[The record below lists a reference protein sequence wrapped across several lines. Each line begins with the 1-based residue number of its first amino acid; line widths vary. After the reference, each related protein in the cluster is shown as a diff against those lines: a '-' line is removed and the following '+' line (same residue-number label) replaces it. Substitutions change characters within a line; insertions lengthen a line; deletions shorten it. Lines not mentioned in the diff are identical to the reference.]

1 MNCHDIIENRD
12 QIWRTIKR
20 RACKIGQD
28 IEEMSE
34 KRSKEEK
41 YRTRKMNQIE
51 QETRT
56 REVLDMNNF
65 IL

>member
-1 MNCHDIIENRD
+1 MTNR
-12 QIWRTIKR
+12 RTINR
-20 RACKIGQD
+20 RTCKIGQD